1 MKLFSKMDDTMVN
14 NMKNTIPENT
24 KKGIETM
31 KNKAIGGGT
40 ITDLIEKEKKNGAK
54 ATLPTKTDN
63 VVNTPTPVTETKA
76 TEKKEVAK
84 PVTENTTVTE
94 TKKEPTYIET
104 TEALYE
110 GGDAFNRAMNYI
122 QESETDKSKSV
133 ADKNTKDNVARLAK
147 YLGGGVIGTIADTI
161 GIYGDMVSTAK
172 HNLAQAYFQAAGK
185 GGQYKD
191 PMSKEILQKK
201 IGTMIDSVAGAIKEN
216 NAIQANR
223 GNDLLKAM
231 GLEGV
236 VSEEEKKKLNMFLGM
251 YNSKAE
257 GAMKAQFIDDLM
269 NDPKYQNDASYRNSV
284 LSAINSRCPEDATL
298 LMSTF
303 KKNPEMFEDYVT
315 ADANIKMAQAG
326 QELIN
331 LEKAQKTKALAIR
344 LINSDAKLQSVYNEL
359 KTDKQKEL
367 FELELGQIASGA
379 EIMKNQAKQADV
391 ETYVKSKTKF
401 ANVIKPYADVVGGAV
416 KSIFDIAK

>member
-63 VVNTPTPVTETKA
+63 VVNTPTPVTETKP
-76 TEKKEVAK
+76 TEAK
-84 PVTENTTVTE
+84 TENSVV
-94 TKKEPTYIET
+94 KENLT
-104 TEALYE
+104 TESNVDNKDDNTSIVDRASASYDTAS
-110 GGDAFNRAMNYI
+110 DAYKKGSQRYKEIATNNA
-122 QESETDKSKSV
+122 KGV

-201 IGTMIDSVAGAIKEN
+201 
-216 NAIQANR
+216 
-223 GNDLLKAM
+223 
-231 GLEGV
+231 
-236 VSEEEKKKLNMFLGM
+236 
-251 YNSKAE
+251 
-257 GAMKAQFIDDLM
+257 
-269 NDPKYQNDASYRNSV
+269 
-284 LSAINSRCPEDATL
+284 SAL
-298 LMSTF
+298 
-303 KKNPEMFEDYVT
+303 
-315 ADANIKMAQAG
+315 
-326 QELIN
+326 
-331 LEKAQKTKALAIR
+331 
-344 LINSDAKLQSVYNEL
+344 
-359 KTDKQKEL
+359 
-367 FELELGQIASGA
+367 
-379 EIMKNQAKQADV
+379 
-391 ETYVKSKTKF
+391 
-401 ANVIKPYADVVGGAV
+401 
-416 KSIFDIAK
+416 